1 MLRVEGHS
9 ALASAELEEG
19 HESFNNI
26 NAWDDVSDAVVT
38 ESPEYQCAAAAFE
51 GTSSFVH
58 SGPWEAQH
66 KVQPVQFFV
75 KGKIGMSTSVVRGS
89 LEEVLS
95 RVVGTDGLDVCRWHG
110 WSGCVCHDEW
120 EDIGLTFHIVVL
132 WNHWWLHG
140 TRSLSTQRRKS

>member
-1 MLRVEGHS
+1 MEGQS

-26 NAWDDVSDAVVT
+26 IAWDDVRDAVVT

-51 GTSSFVH
+51 GTSSIVH

-75 KGKIGMSTSVVRGS
+75 KGKVGVSTSVVRGC
-89 LEEVLS
+89 LEEVPVAS
-95 RVVGTDGLDVCRWHG
+95 RWHA

-120 EDIGLTFHIVVL
+120 KDIGLMFHIEVL
-132 WNHWWLHG
+132 WNY
-140 TRSLSTQRRKS
+140 